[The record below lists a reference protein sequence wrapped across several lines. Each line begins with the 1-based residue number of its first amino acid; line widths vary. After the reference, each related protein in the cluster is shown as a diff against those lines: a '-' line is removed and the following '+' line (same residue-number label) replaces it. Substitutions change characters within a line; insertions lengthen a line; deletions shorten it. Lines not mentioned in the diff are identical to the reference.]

1 MPDVSVVLAAYNSPL
16 VVAQLDSIAAQ
27 VLPAAEVIIVNDS
40 TDSAMGP
47 LIDGTVSRLRS
58 LSPETRFVVRHNE
71 RNLGM
76 YESYEWALRAATSPI
91 IAMCDHDDVWLP
103 QKLAETAPRVEQS
116 GRAVCHD
123 VSVFFGVGSPPSVP
137 SPDRLSERSLWTSHA
152 EFDGKPIPLDV
163 LLHRNRLSGTSL
175 VFPASLVDEILPLPR
190 DVFPDY
196 WVALMAA
203 TRIGLIWEDLP
214 LVHYRRHDA
223 NTVVLGA
230 GRRGLRE
237 PFPVFESDTIDR
249 LRDGAKEELR
259 PTIDE
264 WKRLSQWRHAV
275 SVGSNRRAAAASVL
289 RRPSAL
295 RFYESPRGILGDLAR
310 LLARALPER
319 RRRRSSGQP
328 MAAERFVP

>member
-1 MPDVSVVLAAYNSPL
+1 MPEVSVVLAAYNSPL
-16 VVAQLDSIAAQ
+16 VVAQLESIAAQ
-27 VLPAAEVIIVNDS
+27 VLAPAEVIVVNDS
-40 TDSAMGP
+40 TDSGMGP
-47 LIDGTVSRLRS
+47 LIDATVSRLRS
-58 LSPETRFVVRHNE
+58 VSPETRFVIRHNE

-103 QKLAETAPRVEQS
+103 RKLAETATRVAQS

-137 SPDRLSERSLWTSHA
+137 SSDRLSERSLWASHA
-152 EFDGKPIPLDV
+152 QFDGKPIPLDV

-196 WVALMAA
+196 WVALVAA

-214 LVHYRRHDA
+214 LVHYRRHDT
-223 NTVVLGA
+223 NTVVMGA

-237 PFPVFESDTIDR
+237 PFPVFASDTMDR
-249 LRDGAKEELR
+249 LRDGAREELR

-275 SVGSNRRAAAASVL
+275 SIGSNRRAAAASVL
-289 RRPSAL
+289 RRPGAL
-295 RFYESPRGILGDLAR
+295 RFYESPRGVLGDLAR
-310 LLARALPER
+310 LLACSLPEGR
-319 RRRRSSGQP
+319 PRPASGHR
-328 MAAERFVP
+328 MVAKRFVP